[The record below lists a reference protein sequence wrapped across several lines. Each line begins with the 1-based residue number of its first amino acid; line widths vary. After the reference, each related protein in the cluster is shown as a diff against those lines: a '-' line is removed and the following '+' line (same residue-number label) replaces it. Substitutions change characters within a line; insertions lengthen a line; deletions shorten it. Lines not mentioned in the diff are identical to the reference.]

1 MMATAASSQ
10 VARSCRAMLGVT
22 ALLLAA
28 TPHFLSAQA
37 KALSLAEV
45 IDLRQHGVSSH
56 QILRSAREYCIAFS
70 MDDSTRRQLT
80 VAGADTLLVGE
91 LSNVCSTARPPEPPP
106 PPPLIND
113 AFAESNTSQGFTWAN
128 PHCKASFE
136 TEGVRFENTSNDA
149 LCMVRYPSR
158 DLPSDLRLDLDV
170 GQLGATPRGIVY
182 IGFGRQERSASYYS
196 VSMSA
201 DRHVELCWYV
211 DGVCNSLLSLSGV
224 AAVQADANAVNK
236 LSVEMHGQ
244 DIVVLVNDKNV
255 GQYAADG
262 TLGGKLLVG
271 VGPQTSLL
279 LVRLRATP
287 NR

>member
-1 MMATAASSQ
+1 MMATAAPPQ

-28 TPHFLSAQA
+28 TPRFVSAQT

-56 QILRSAREYCIAFS
+56 QILRSAREYCIAFP
-70 MDDSTRRQLT
+70 MDDSTRHQLS

-91 LSNVCSTARPPEPPP
+91 LGNVCSTARPPEKPA

-113 AFAESNTSQGFTWAN
+113 AFAESNTSQGFTWTD
-128 PHCKASFE
+128 PRCKASFE

-158 DLPSDLRLDLDV
+158 DLPSEVRLDLDI

-182 IGFGRQERSASYYS
+182 LGFGRQERSATYYS

-211 DGVCNSLLSLSGV
+211 DRVCNSLMNAVGV
-224 AAVQADANAVNK
+224 TAVQTDANAVNK
-236 LSVEMHGQ
+236 LSVELHGQ
-244 DIVVLVNDKNV
+244 DIVVLVNDKSV
-255 GQYAADG
+255 GQYTADG
-262 TLGGKLLVG
+262 TLAGKLLVG

-279 LVRLRATP
+279 LVRLRATQA
-287 NR
+287 R

>member
-28 TPHFLSAQA
+28 TPPVLSAQT

-56 QILRSAREYCIAFS
+56 QIARSAREYCIAFS
-70 MDDSTRRQLT
+70 MDDSTRRQLSL
-80 VAGADTLLVGE
+80 AGADTLLVGE
-91 LSNVCSTARPPEPPP
+91 LSNVCSTVRPPEKPA

-113 AFAESNTSQGFTWAN
+113 AFAESNTSQGFTWSN
-128 PHCKASFE
+128 PRCKASFE
-136 TEGVRFENTSNDA
+136 MEGVRFENTSNDA
-149 LCMVRYPSR
+149 LCMVRYPSQ
-158 DLPSDLRLDLDV
+158 DLPSDVRLDVDV
-170 GQLGATPRGIVY
+170 GQLGATPRGVVY
-182 IGFGRQERSASYYS
+182 LGFGRQERSASYYS

-211 DGVCNSLLSLSGV
+211 DRVCNSLLSLAGV
-224 AAVQADANAVNK
+224 TAISTDANAVNK
-236 LSVEMHGQ
+236 LSVELHGQ
-244 DIVVLVNDKNV
+244 DIAVLVNDKQV
-255 GQYAADG
+255 GQYSADG
-262 TLGGKLLVG
+262 SLAGKLLVG

-279 LVRLRATP
+279 LVRLRATHS
-287 NR
+287 R

>member
-28 TPHFLSAQA
+28 TPPSVSAQT

-45 IDLRQHGVSSH
+45 IDLRQHGVSSY
-56 QILRSAREYCIAFS
+56 QILRSAREYCIGFS
-70 MDDSTRRQLT
+70 MDDSTRRQLSI
-80 VAGADTLLVGE
+80 AGADTLLVGG
-91 LSNVCSTARPPEPPP
+91 LSNVCSTARPPEKPA

-128 PHCKASFE
+128 PRCKASFE
-136 TEGVRFENTSNDA
+136 MEGVRFENTSNDA

-158 DLPSDLRLDLDV
+158 DLPADVRLDLDV
-170 GQLGATPRGIVY
+170 GQLGATPRGVVY
-182 IGFGRQERSASYYS
+182 LGFGRQERSASYYS

-211 DGVCNSLLSLSGV
+211 DRVCNSLLNAAGV
-224 AAVQADANAVNK
+224 TAVQTDANAVNK
-236 LSVEMHGQ
+236 LSVELHGQ
-244 DIVVLVNDKNV
+244 DIEVLVNGKHV
-255 GQYAADG
+255 GQYNADG
-262 TLGGKLLVG
+262 TIGGKLLVG

-279 LVRLRATP
+279 LVRLRATQS
-287 NR
+287 R